1 MITFQSHPCSACW
14 LHACFLKFFYVWLP
28 GASDVVPAF
37 PLICHTVQHLP
48 GEVSAGLGRGLAGAR
63 LSHHAIHT
71 VSPTAVCAQG
81 ADCSAVAPCLSFLQG
96 GVSRLIHKIRAFQGV
111 KGNKRCC
118 FQRSTVNLISTTSA
132 GHSVKNRMC
141 DFQSVFCQSL
151 FYLLYYVFKH
161 TFQAWEMYKKIISNY

>member
-1 MITFQSHPCSACW
+1 MLSVLVTRMFPQILLCLTTWCFKHGPCV
-14 LHACFLKFFYVWLP
+14 FFDL
-28 GASDVVPAF
+28 
-37 PLICHTVQHLP
+37 HTVQHLP

-81 ADCSAVAPCLSFLQG
+81 ADCSAAAPCLSFLQG
-96 GVSRLIHKIRAFQGV
+96 GVSRPIHKIWAFQGV

-118 FQRSTVNLISTTSA
+118 FQRSTINLIPTTSA